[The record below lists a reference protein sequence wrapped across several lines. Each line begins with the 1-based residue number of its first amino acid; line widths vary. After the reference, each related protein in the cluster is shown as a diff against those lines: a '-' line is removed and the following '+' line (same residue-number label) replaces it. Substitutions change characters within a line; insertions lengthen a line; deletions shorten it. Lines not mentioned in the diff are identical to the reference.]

1 MADELLMTDRR
12 DTPDPPGDPD
22 GPLTLVVHGHF
33 YQPPR
38 EDPRTGSVPVEA
50 GASPW
55 HDFNAKIAAE
65 CYHPNLRARVVDPV
79 GKIVDL
85 VDNYAHVSFNV
96 GPTLMSW
103 LEDNA
108 IETYEGLQKSARAS
122 GNAIAQG
129 FNHVILPRCN
139 PRDLRTQIRWG
150 LADFRHRF
158 GRDAEGMWLPETA
171 VNDSVMVALAEE
183 GVRFIILAP
192 HQVDATRPLGDD
204 GGGWV
209 AADESSLDTSVLY
222 RWQHPTQSERS
233 VTIVFYDGP
242 LSNEVAF
249 GIGSLSSAGFVDRVQ
264 QRGAASGR
272 KGRLL
277 TIATDGE
284 TFGHHHHFAD
294 RTLAFA
300 LSRVAPDRGI
310 RVLSSAEVV
319 RTHTINWEAKVRE
332 SAWSCAHGIERWTA
346 DCGCS
351 TGGGPGWHQ
360 RWRAPLREALDLLR
374 DLAASVFER
383 RGAGVLRDPWEA
395 RDDYVEPCIGARSF
409 EDFAAEH
416 LVDPNDPLALDVAR
430 ALLESQRLAMA
441 MYTSC
446 GWFFNDIA
454 GIEARIVLR
463 FAAGLIL
470 ELQRIDEAL
479 PTEAFV
485 ATLARAEGNTGA
497 NGDAVWRDVL
507 AEVAADAPHPPVPP
521 GGWAPILTDLER
533 AQEAVFAGLRKGD
546 PIDDDMLGAIGRALG
561 LAVP

>member
-1 MADELLMTDRR
+1 MTDSSG
-12 DTPDPPGDPD
+12 PNGDE
-22 GPLTLVVHGHF
+22 PLILVVHGHF

-38 EDPRTGSVPVEA
+38 EDPRTGAVPVES
-50 GASPW
+50 GAAPW
-55 HDFNAKIAAE
+55 HDFNAKITAE
-65 CYHPNLRARVVDPV
+65 CYHPNLFARVVDPA
-79 GKIVDL
+79 GKIVEL
-85 VDNYAHVSFNV
+85 IDNYAHLSFNI
-96 GPTLMSW
+96 GPTLLSW

-108 IETYEGLQKSARAS
+108 SETYEGLRKSALES

-129 FNHVILPRCN
+129 FNHVILPLCN

-158 GRDAEGMWLPETA
+158 GRVAEGMWLPETA
-171 VNDSVMVALAEE
+171 VNDEVMVVLAEE

-192 HQVDATRPLGDD
+192 RQVESIRPIGVES
-204 GGGWV
+204 WTP
-209 AADESSLDTSVLY
+209 ADEGSLDTSVLY
-222 RWQHPTQSERS
+222 RWQHPSRLSQS
-233 VTIVFYDGP
+233 VTIMFYDGP

-249 GIGSLSSAGFVDRVQ
+249 GIGSLSSAGLVDRVE
-264 QRGAASGR
+264 RRAANVER

-277 TIATDGE
+277 AIATDGE

-300 LSRVAPDRGI
+300 LSQVAPERGI

-319 RTHTINWEAKVRE
+319 RTHTIGWEARVRE
-332 SAWSCAHGIERWTA
+332 SAWSCAHGVGRWET

-351 TGGGPGWHQ
+351 TGGGSGWHQ
-360 RWRAPLREALDLLR
+360 RWRAPLRDALNLLR
-374 DLAASVFER
+374 DLAATAFER
-383 RGAGVLRDPWEA
+383 RGAGVLRDPWDA
-395 RDDYVEPCIGARSF
+395 RDAYVDTCIGARSF

-416 LVDPNDPLALDVAR
+416 VVDPADPDTMAVAR

-485 ATLARAEGNTGA
+485 STLARAEGNQA
-497 NGDAVWRDVL
+497 INGDAVWREVL
-507 AEVAADAPHPPVPP
+507 AEVSADAPQPTMPP
-521 GGWAPILTDLER
+521 GGWAPILADLDR
-533 AQEAVFAGLRKGD
+533 AQEAVFAALRKGD
-546 PIDDDMLGAIGRALG
+546 LIDDDTLSAVGRSLG

>member
-1 MADELLMTDRR
+1 MTDSAL
-12 DTPDPPGDPD
+12 PDHGE
-22 GPLTLVVHGHF
+22 PLTLVVHGHF

-38 EDPRTGSVPVEA
+38 EDPRTGAVPVEP
-50 GASPW
+50 GAAPW

-65 CYHPNLRARVVDPV
+65 CYHPNLHARVVDPA
-79 GKIVDL
+79 GKIVNL
-85 VDNYAHVSFNV
+85 VDNYAHISFNI
-96 GPTLMSW
+96 GPTLLSW

-108 IETYEGLQKSARAS
+108 TETYEGLRKSALGS

-129 FNHVILPRCN
+129 FNHVILPLCN

-158 GRDAEGMWLPETA
+158 GREAEGMWLPETA
-171 VNDSVMVALAEE
+171 VNDEVMVALAEE

-192 HQVDATRPLGDD
+192 RQVESIRAIG
-204 GGGWV
+204 
-209 AADESSLDTSVLY
+209 ADEWTSTDEGSLDTSVLY
-222 RWQHPTQSERS
+222 RWQHPSQADRS

-249 GIGSLSSAGFVDRVQ
+249 GIGSLSSAGLVDRVQ
-264 QRGAASGR
+264 QRAASTGR

-319 RTHTINWEAKVRE
+319 RTHTIAWEARIRE
-332 SAWSCAHGIERWTA
+332 SAWSCAHGIGRWTT

-383 RGAGVLRDPWEA
+383 RGAGVLHEPWDA

-416 LVDPNDPLALDVAR
+416 VVDPVDPEMLRVAKS
-430 ALLESQRLAMA
+430 LLESQRLAMA

-463 FAAGLIL
+463 FAAGLML
-470 ELQRIDEAL
+470 ELQRIDESL

-485 ATLARAEGNTGA
+485 STLARAEGNTGE

-507 AEVAADAPHPPVPP
+507 DEVGADAPQPTVPP
-521 GGWAPILTDLER
+521 GGWAPILADLDR
-533 AQEAVFAGLRKGD
+533 AQEAVFAALRKGD
-546 PIDDDMLGAIGRALG
+546 PIDEDTLGAIGRALG